1 MSDTRQ
7 LLRETRDRVAPPRD
21 VFGSLDRRRRH
32 DSNFRRATAAVLG
45 IAVALAGLGGWFAAQ
60 GDDNSERT
68 GGRTEGL
75 GIFAPISGWI
85 AYTNNRGYGPGI
97 WAVEPLPSDDPARE
111 GVYGKDGSTPVA
123 WSSDGTELL
132 ITRQGATMIKELVIL
147 HADGTETA
155 VLSGTDVGD
164 ASISPDGRRV
174 VYTSFGLERPP
185 SGLYVVDADGG
196 PSEVLVDSAGTFLVA
211 PTFSPDGTRIAYL
224 DRRGEHQD
232 KHRVWVVNADGSDPH
247 VIVAE
252 ATLNHAA
259 VSGLA
264 WSPTGDAIA
273 LGLLRT
279 DPRGHVKEASVFTFA
294 PDGSRFTRVIENG
307 VSPTWSPD
315 GSRIA
320 FSRYRR
326 GDIDLRGVIGIV
338 NADGTGLE
346 YVSAN
351 AGPGVWHPG
360 P

>member
-1 MSDTRQ
+1 
-7 LLRETRDRVAPPRD
+7 
-21 VFGSLDRRRRH
+21 
-32 DSNFRRATAAVLG
+32 
-45 IAVALAGLGGWFAAQ
+45 
-60 GDDNSERT
+60 
-68 GGRTEGL
+68 
-75 GIFAPISGWI
+75 
-85 AYTNNRGYGPGI
+85 
-97 WAVEPLPSDDPARE
+97 
-111 GVYGKDGSTPVA
+111 
-123 WSSDGTELL
+123 
-132 ITRQGATMIKELVIL
+132 
-147 HADGTETA
+147 
-155 VLSGTDVGD
+155 
-164 ASISPDGRRV
+164 
-174 VYTSFGLERPP
+174 
-185 SGLYVVDADGG
+185 
-196 PSEVLVDSAGTFLVA
+196 VA
-211 PTFSPDGTRIAYL
+211 PTFSPDGTQIAYV
-224 DRRGEHQD
+224 DWRGEDQD

-279 DPRGHVKEASVFTFA
+279 DARGHVTEASVFTFA

-320 FSRYRR
+320 FLRYRR
-326 GDIDLRGVIGIV
+326 GDLDPRGVIGIV

-346 YVSAN
+346 YVPAN